1 MRQLLAAINPVGQ
14 PAKRLVAPL
23 KPLLNLP
30 LRVKRLD
37 DAQAA
42 QGLLDL
48 AHQEAPLLLPL

>member
-1 MRQLLAAINPVGQ
+1 MLTAIDPVGQ
-14 PAKRLVAPL
+14 PSKRLVAPL